1 LNEILKLKKNNNHK
15 ILISTIL
22 LLIIKMKKKNH
33 ILFWSPFLGNIG
45 TKNAVINSAEI
56 INKKSENKIFL
67 VNTFGE
73 LNDVNIKSLNILS
86 FCNIYKF
93 APKTGLK
100 SKFIIYTL
108 CIILF
113 PLLLYKI
120 KKNKVDII
128 ISNLVSFLPLITKFF
143 FKKIKIIV
151 SIQGYPKLTF
161 LRKLI
166 WNILYKKS
174 YVIITMTDNTKKIIE
189 KKTTLK
195 NIVHINNP
203 IITKKIK
210 DLSKKKLN
218 KIDEKFFK
226 RPVAISI
233 GRLTKQKNFIELIK
247 NFDQANKILNYKYN
261 LIILGDGEQRDLL
274 KKYINENDIKQIYLL
289 GFRKNPYNLLANSK
303 LFICT
308 SLWED
313 PGHAIIEAAYLKI
326 PIITS
331 NCPSGPKEIFKN
343 NLNCLNFNYKNQK
356 ELKSKIFE
364 YDLLKKKAKVKL
376 INNAKNSIKKF
387 SSQNYY
393 KEISQF
399 I

>member
-1 LNEILKLKKNNNHK
+1 
-15 ILISTIL
+15 
-22 LLIIKMKKKNH
+22 MKKKRH

-45 TKNAVINSAEI
+45 TKNAVMNSAEI
-56 INKKSENKIFL
+56 IKKRSKNKIFL

-73 LNDVNIKSLNILS
+73 LNDVNIKSLNILN
-86 FCNIYKF
+86 FCNVYKF
-93 APKTGLK
+93 LPKTGLK

-113 PLLLYKI
+113 PILLYNL
-120 KKNKVDII
+120 KKNKIDVI

-143 FKKIKIIV
+143 LKKIQIIV

-174 YVIITMTDNTKKIIE
+174 CVIITMTDNTKKIIE
-189 KKTTLK
+189 KKTALK

-203 IITKKIK
+203 IITKKIIY
-210 DLSKKKLN
+210 LSKKKLN

-226 RPVAISI
+226 RPVAISV
-233 GRLTKQKNFIELIK
+233 GRLTKQKNFIDLIK
-247 NFDQANKILNYKYN
+247 NFDEVNKVLNYKYN
-261 LIILGDGEQRDLL
+261 LIILGDGEQKNLL
-274 KKYINENDIKQIYLL
+274 KKYINENNVRQTYLL
-289 GFRKNPYNLLANSK
+289 GYRKNPYNLLSNSQ

-331 NCPSGPKEIFKN
+331 DCPSGPKEIFKN
-343 NLNCLNFNYKNQK
+343 NINCLNFNYKNQK
-356 ELKSKIFE
+356 KLKSKIFE
-364 YDLLKKKAKVKL
+364 YDLLTKKAKVKL
-376 INNAKNSIKKF
+376 IKNAKNSVKKF
-387 SSQNYY
+387 NSQNYY
-393 KEISQF
+393 NEISKF